1 MLPTTHRRLNAN
13 MEKDRI
19 RRLCEFFDRSG
30 SNAFCLIPYV
40 CINLDMV
47 GWHMWC
53 IIPTCILSLVS
64 ISTSIWIGVVA
75 AHVYHSQGKSRQQ
88 SIRMNIAA
96 AEWMNSHN
104 LLQLNIHEPKDN
116 PSLSSNLKKFDWHM
130 GGA

>member
-1 MLPTTHRRLNAN
+1 
-13 MEKDRI
+13 
-19 RRLCEFFDRSG
+19 
-30 SNAFCLIPYV
+30 
-40 CINLDMV
+40 
-47 GWHMWC
+47 MWC

-104 LLQLNIHEPKDN
+104 LLQLNILIVNPHEPKDN